1 MTTFIFNDVCDRFLF
16 EICNLWPNTDP
27 VVIKKI
33 WENPNINNIKSRLIR
48 GEKKKKISRK
58 ERMKEYNPKY
68 SYKVDELKVLC
79 KKKGYTSSGKRQ
91 FLIDQL
97 AGNIEPKLS
106 KLSKPKGYIGG
117 IELDKKQKERNL
129 TRLNKVVSR
138 LKEGIVKFKVSRNE
152 YGNYQHI
159 DSNLVIDI
167 NKNKVIGVQEGSELL
182 ELSCEDIELCR
193 KYNVDFILPR
203 SVRTKTK
210 NTDHEHGEEVL
221 TKEDY
226 EDIDEMDDV

>member
-1 MTTFIFNDVCDRFLF
+1 MTDMFKDVCDKFVSEL
-16 EICNLWPNTDP
+16 CDLWPDINPNT
-27 VVIKKI
+27 IKRI
-33 WENPNINNIKSRLIR
+33 WENPNINNIKSRLIK
-48 GEKKKKISRK
+48 GEKKKKVSRREK
-58 ERMKEYNPKY
+58 LKEYNPKY
-68 SYKVDELKVLC
+68 SYTVDELKVLC
-79 KKKGYTSSGKRQ
+79 KKKGYTSSGKRK

-97 AGNIEPKLS
+97 EGNIEPKLS

-129 TRLNKVVSR
+129 TQLNKVVSK
-138 LKEGIVKFKVSRNE
+138 LKEGIVKFKVARNE
-152 YGNYQHI
+152 HGNYQHI

-167 NKNKVIGVQEGSELL
+167 NKNKVIGVQEGAKLL

-193 KYNVDFILPR
+193 KYNVDFTLPR
-203 SVRTKTK
+203 SIRTKTK
-210 NTDHEHGEEVL
+210 NITRDDEEEVL